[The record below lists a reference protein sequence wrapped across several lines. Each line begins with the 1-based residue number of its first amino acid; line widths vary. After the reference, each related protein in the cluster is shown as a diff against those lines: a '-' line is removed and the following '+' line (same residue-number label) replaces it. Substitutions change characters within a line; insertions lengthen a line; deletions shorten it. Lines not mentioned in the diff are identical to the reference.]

1 MACKAIKDFFK
12 VYDEEKINI
21 DEVDSSDVL
30 RTFHR
35 YCAINDLE
43 VVIFDSID
51 IRMPN
56 PDFWNFP
63 KFMIAGVE
71 YDVNWFALGSSIMLY
86 AENTVVAYTNK
97 NELSF
102 IEAFEEE
109 QSEDAKRNRKD
120 SENVYCCA
128 MREYAVVLHKHFR
141 LHAVVTEDKTQYI
154 KFYDCIGVDQNGAVH
169 CENEYVIKDELEKP
183 ITEFYPNFK
192 RELNDIYEKISESS
206 SPVSFLIGPPGMAKS
221 TFIRGYLANTGTSSA
236 ITCTREEVL
245 AKADI
250 FGFVKSVKAEVL
262 IIEDCDALLMRREHG
277 NRVLPS
283 FLNKLDGISGKAK
296 IKIFITTNV
305 SEMRDIDPALT
316 RPGRCF
322 ATFYFAK
329 LTSQQARAVCEKM
342 NIPTSPLDEHPKKT
356 WTISELMNLDTLDY
370 SVIAGGA
377 TYGFLN

>member
-21 DEVDSSDVL
+21 EEIGSSDVL
-30 RTFHR
+30 RTFER
-35 YCAINDLE
+35 YCAVNDLD
-43 VVIFDSID
+43 VVRLGSID
-51 IRMPN
+51 IKVPN
-56 PDFWNFP
+56 SDFWNFP
-63 KFMIAGVE
+63 KFTIAGVE
-71 YDVNWFALGSSIMLY
+71 HDVNWFTLGDSTILY
-86 AENTVVAYTNK
+86 AENVVVAYTTK
-97 NELSF
+97 NMLNF

-109 QSEDAKRNRKD
+109 QSVDAKKNRKD
-120 SENVYCCA
+120 SESVYCCA
-128 MREYAVVLHKHFR
+128 TREYAVVLHKHFR
-141 LHAVVTEDKTQYI
+141 LHAIVTEDDSQYI
-154 KFYDCIGVDQNGAVH
+154 QFNDCVAVTSAGAIYSEKEHVL
-169 CENEYVIKDELEKP
+169 KDELEKP

-192 RELNDIYEKISESS
+192 RDIDDIYRKIDESTA
-206 SPVSFLIGPPGMAKS
+206 PVNFLIGPPGMAKS
-221 TFIRGYLANTGTSSA
+221 TFIRGYLTNMGISSV
-236 ITCTREEVL
+236 ITCTKEEIL

-250 FGFVKSVKAEVL
+250 FSFVKTVKAEVL

-283 FLNKLDGISGKAK
+283 FLNKLDGVSGKAK

-305 SEMRDIDPALT
+305 SELRDIDPALT

-329 LTSQQARAVCEKM
+329 LTAQQARAVCEKM

-356 WTISELMNLDTLDY
+356 WTIAELMNLDTLDY
-370 SVIAGGA
+370 SVTAGGA